1 MNATSSE
8 VWDPFG
14 TLHNALWIGGGQWAG
29 KSTVARVLAIRY
41 ELTAYH
47 YDYHDARAHN
57 DRRIARRVRLGEPT
71 ADPDPETVWVNTT
84 PQEMADETLA
94 GFPARFEWALDDLR
108 GLVSGRPVVA
118 EGWGLRPE
126 LVAPIIDSPCRM
138 IVMVPSEAFRQR
150 QLRELPRAGSLRLQV
165 SDPERAQENRLARDR
180 LVADEA
186 VRSACRLGI
195 RVLEVDGSD
204 DAEVVADTVADHF
217 SSYL

>member
-14 TLHNALWIGGGQWAG
+14 TLRNALWIGGGQWAG
-29 KSTVARVLAIRY
+29 KSTVARVLAIRHG
-41 ELTAYH
+41 LTAYH

-217 SSYL
+217 GSYL